1 MLLFLMGVGLD
12 LPTIGFIVLLL
23 LIFGRLI
30 FWLSKKLFQKVLKDS
45 SEGTIKLLSRVST
58 FILSPIMVIGSLAL
72 LIYISTPSVPRESE
86 EEMKR
91 IHYEMMYEDIKDDL
105 KIGMSKTEV
114 VELFGEVDT
123 TRSVLVYDLS
133 LPKAKERYF
142 LEITFDT
149 KGLKDFKR
157 QR

>member
-1 MLLFLMGVGLD
+1 MGVGLD

-86 EEMKR
+86 EEMER
-91 IHYEMMYEDIKDDL
+91 SHYEMMDEDIKDDL